1 MAQNIIHRG
10 VVRSVTGKHISVQI
24 VQVSAC
30 SSCVARRM
38 CNSSESKD
46 KLIDVVSSEADSYR
60 VGQDVLLTGSLE
72 MGLSAVF
79 WAYGAPLVLLI
90 TVLLLAFQLS
100 GSEPVSALTALA
112 VLTGYYCV
120 LWLIKD
126 RLARK
131 FSFTIKH
138 IK

>member
-1 MAQNIIHRG
+1 
-10 VVRSVTGKHISVQI
+10 
-24 VQVSAC
+24 
-30 SSCVARRM
+30 M

-112 VLTGYYCV
+112 VLTVYYCV